1 MKIITTQAKYRT
13 REYKGRLTMKVLIVL
28 TLFISISGC
37 STSLESDP
45 VELSFGN
52 SVRRMVEAQSHQ
64 PVLSAGQ
71 ASYQSPEG
79 LTGKLSEQIFKTY
92 REGVSKPESVKMDE
106 SLDIDLQ

>member
-13 REYKGRLTMKVLIVL
+13 REYKGRLTMKGLIFI

-92 REGVSKPESVKMDE
+92 REGVSKPESIKAAD
-106 SLDIDLQ
+106 SLDMAID